1 MSVLKWA
8 ECHVT
13 LANKGAFFFSF
24 FFVPVALESLMSVM
38 SEQLLHTVLH
48 TVGQHVGGFWQREN
62 VVLSGRSGVR

>member
-13 LANKGAFFFSF
+13 LANEGAISRLLA
-24 FFVPVALESLMSVM
+24 PPQPARGVM

-48 TVGQHVGGFWQREN
+48 TVG
-62 VVLSGRSGVR
+62 